1 MSEEVLSGTTDDQFK
16 RLLELPI
23 GEYNFAN
30 TTKWIFNI
38 PIGHL
43 FHVRNDNNDGQVL
56 EYPLNCKS
64 VSFPSFKIGSTKTSF
79 MGYSF
84 DVSTRQN
91 LTEKGI
97 TFEFLISNNWLQY
110 MMLLKWFE
118 LQDFTMY
125 NANRAETQTIELGK
139 VKPVIDDTN
148 FRTPAETRIESILF
162 HTRSNGFV

>member
-1 MSEEVLSGTTDDQFK
+1 
-16 RLLELPI
+16 
-23 GEYNFAN
+23 
-30 TTKWIFNI
+30 
-38 PIGHL
+38 
-43 FHVRNDNNDGQVL
+43 
-56 EYPLNCKS
+56 
-64 VSFPSFKIGSTKTSF
+64 

-118 LQDFTMY
+118 LEDYTLY

-139 VKPVIDDTN
+139 VKPVIDDSE
-148 FRTPAETRIESILF
+148 FRTPYETRIESVLF
-162 HTRSNGFV
+162 NTRSNGSM

>member
-1 MSEEVLSGTTDDQFK
+1 MSISETNNQLNK
-16 RLLELPI
+16 ILEIPI
-23 GEYNFAN
+23 ADFNFAN
-30 TTKWIFNI
+30 ATKWIFNI
-38 PIGHL
+38 PIGRL
-43 FHVRNDNNDGQVL
+43 FQIENPDPNGQYL

-64 VSFPSFKIGSTKTSF
+64 VSFPSFKIGTTKASF

-118 LQDFTMY
+118 LEDYTMY

-148 FRTPAETRIESILF
+148 FRTPAETRRESILF
-162 HTRSNGFV
+162 YTRTNGSL

>member
-1 MSEEVLSGTTDDQFK
+1 MSVSQTNEQLNK
-16 RLLELPI
+16 ILEIPI
-23 GEYNFAN
+23 ADFNFAN
-30 TTKWIFNI
+30 ATKWIFNI
-38 PIGHL
+38 PIGRL
-43 FHVRNDNNDGQVL
+43 FQIENPDPNGQYL

-64 VSFPSFKIGSTKTSF
+64 VSFPSFKIGTTKTSF

-118 LQDFTMY
+118 LLDFTMY

-148 FRTPAETRIESILF
+148 FRTPAETRTESLLF
-162 HTRSNGFV
+162 HTRADGSL

>member
-1 MSEEVLSGTTDDQFK
+1 MSVSETNEQLNK
-16 RLLELPI
+16 ILEIPI
-23 GEYNFAN
+23 ADFNFAN
-30 TTKWIFNI
+30 ATKWIFNI
-38 PIGHL
+38 PIGRL
-43 FHVRNDNNDGQVL
+43 FQIENPDPNGQYL

-64 VSFPSFKIGSTKTSF
+64 VSFPSFKIGTTKTSF

-118 LQDFTMY
+118 LEDYTMY
-125 NANRAETQTIELGK
+125 NANRADTQTIELGK

-162 HTRSNGFV
+162 YSRSNGPL

>member
-1 MSEEVLSGTTDDQFK
+1 MSVSETNEQLNK
-16 RLLELPI
+16 ILEIPI
-23 GEYNFAN
+23 ADFNFAN
-30 TTKWIFNI
+30 ATKWIFNI
-38 PIGHL
+38 PIGRL
-43 FHVRNDNNDGQVL
+43 FQIENPDPNGQYL

-64 VSFPSFKIGSTKTSF
+64 VSFPSFKIGTTKTSF

-91 LTEKGI
+91 LTEKVI

-118 LQDFTMY
+118 LLDFTMY

-148 FRTPAETRIESILF
+148 FRTPAETRAESLLF
-162 HTRSNGFV
+162 YTRSYGSV